1 MRFED
6 AYEGWTST
14 HLTQIDAARLPGGCP
29 RTVRRTIHRVET
41 FANALYPQA

>member
-29 RTVRRTIHRVET
+29 RTVRRTLTDRRKT
-41 FANALYPQA
+41 ACTG